1 MDHTALPP
9 GSRKSPQVL
18 GPEVLPPGHSWMQ
31 HLLHG
36 CLAPAPGN
44 IQAWFLYTLAYSC
57 LLNGDRILSCQILHL
72 LENLEENL
80 SALLVARLRRKFK

>member
-1 MDHTALPP
+1 MQLPP
-9 GSRKSPQVL
+9 GF
-18 GPEVLPPGHSWMQ
+18 GPGFLPAGHPGMQ

-57 LLNGDRILSCQILHL
+57 LLNGDRGLCCQILHL
-72 LENLEENL
+72 LENLGKNL
-80 SALLVARLRRKFK
+80 SDLLVARLRHKFK